1 MLCHLTTEEQQ
12 SKKGSSHSF
21 TRNIVFDMG
30 IEAVDKY
37 LYLLAGNKIQKSLMD
52 FIQELECTFHKKF
65 THSIL
70 LKLLIHTACLIE
82 RTLINGHELKII
94 SEDDTRSSHET
105 IFHVKK
111 AFKNIETEFGITVSY
126 DECFFIYDIIASK

>member
-1 MLCHLTTEEQQ
+1 
-12 SKKGSSHSF
+12 
-21 TRNIVFDMG
+21 MG

-37 LYLLAGNKIQKSLMD
+37 LYLLARNKIQKSLMD

-94 SEDDTRSSHET
+94 SEYDTRPSHET

-111 AFKNIETEFGITVSY
+111 AFKNIETESRITVSY

>member
-1 MLCHLTTEEQQ
+1 
-12 SKKGSSHSF
+12 
-21 TRNIVFDMG
+21 MG

-94 SEDDTRSSHET
+94 SEYDTRPSHET
-105 IFHVKK
+105 M
-111 AFKNIETEFGITVSY
+111 AFKNIETESRITVSY

>member
-1 MLCHLTTEEQQ
+1 
-12 SKKGSSHSF
+12 
-21 TRNIVFDMG
+21 MG

-94 SEDDTRSSHET
+94 SEYDTRPSHET
-105 IFHVKK
+105 IFHVKRPSK
-111 AFKNIETEFGITVSY
+111 ILKQNLGLLFLMMNVSLSMILSHLNNLFLCKLVFFNLLFKSDNIPS
-126 DECFFIYDIIASK
+126 

>member
-1 MLCHLTTEEQQ
+1 
-12 SKKGSSHSF
+12 
-21 TRNIVFDMG
+21 MG

-37 LYLLAGNKIQKSLMD
+37 LYLLAGNKIQKLNG
-52 FIQELECTFHKKF
+52 FHPRIGMYFPQKF

-94 SEDDTRSSHET
+94 SEDDTRPSHET
-105 IFHVKK
+105 IFHDKK
-111 AFKNIETEFGITVSY
+111 GLSKIIETESRITVSY